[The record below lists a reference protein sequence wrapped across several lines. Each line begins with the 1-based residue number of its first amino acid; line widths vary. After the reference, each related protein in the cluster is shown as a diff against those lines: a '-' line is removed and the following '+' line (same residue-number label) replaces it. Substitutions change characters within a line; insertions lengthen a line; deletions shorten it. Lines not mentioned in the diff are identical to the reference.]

1 MSTRIV
7 NKPGPGPDVIAGVT
21 FEPAW
26 RGKSDASIVIL
37 ARRGGIIHVLESETM
52 HGLLADCLDMV
63 LRVIQ
68 ECPEKID
75 EVMAGNEET
84 LRILLS
90 CKALDLHYNLP
101 RRSRVGGEHVLSSID
116 RLRGRNL

>member
-1 MSTRIV
+1 
-7 NKPGPGPDVIAGVT
+7 
-21 FEPAW
+21 
-26 RGKSDASIVIL
+26 
-37 ARRGGIIHVLESETM
+37 M

-90 CKALDLHYNLP
+90 